1 MYFLVFW
8 WEENPHYKEHRPHD
22 APWQMSL
29 PLIFLAAVSCVAGF
43 IPFGEL
49 VTWNGAPYHIHLEPQ
64 VAVTSIVVAVIAILL
79 AMKLYMK
86 KNDVPTRMKDALPT
100 LWEAAHRRFYWD
112 EIYQFITHK
121 IIFGI
126 ICRSIAWFD
135 RHVIDATMDAF
146 AKITQ
151 KTSYAIRGM
160 QSGSIQAYVAWY
172 FAGAVAI
179 AAVVWL
185 CLL

>member
-1 MYFLVFW
+1 
-8 WEENPHYKEHRPHD
+8 
-22 APWQMSL
+22 
-29 PLIFLAAVSCVAGF
+29 
-43 IPFGEL
+43 
-49 VTWNGAPYHIHLEPQ
+49 
-64 VAVTSIVVAVIAILL
+64 
-79 AMKLYMK
+79 
-86 KNDVPTRMKDALPT
+86 
-100 LWEAAHRRFYWD
+100 
-112 EIYQFITHK
+112 
-121 IIFGI
+121 
-126 ICRSIAWFD
+126 
-135 RHVIDATMDAF
+135 MDAF

>member
-1 MYFLVFW
+1 V
-8 WEENPHYKEHRPHD
+8 
-22 APWQMSL
+22 
-29 PLIFLAAVSCVAGF
+29 LAAVSCVAGF
-43 IPFGEL
+43 IPFGEF
-49 VTWNGAPYHIHLEPQ
+49 VTWNREAYHIHIDPT
-64 VAVTSIVVAVIAILL
+64 VAATSITVALVAIGL
-79 AMKLYMK
+79 AAWLYAK
-86 KNDVPTRMKDALPT
+86 KNPRPAKMKAALPT

-112 EIYQFITHK
+112 EIYMFITHK

-151 KTSYAIRGM
+151 KTSYAIRGF

-172 FAGAVAI
+172 FAGAVLLAI
-179 AAVVWL
+179 ITWI